1 MAKYIIGDIQG
12 CFDELQ
18 RLLDRIN
25 FDPANDI
32 IWIAGDI
39 INRGPKSLE
48 ALRFVKNLGDSAN
61 SVLGNHDLHIIAA
74 SMGSNPKK
82 TFNEDIQRL
91 LNAADR
97 DELLYWLRTRPLLHH
112 DKENKTVITHAGI
125 YPLWDLDTAK
135 ALAQE
140 VEQILQTEHCEQFL
154 SDMYGNEPN
163 VWDKSLAGN
172 DRYRFIINAFTR
184 MRLCDKHN
192 RLLFDFKGHP
202 DDKPEKQVPWFD
214 LPRAI
219 DPDVH
224 IIFGHWSALGFRN
237 EDNITALDTGC
248 LWGGGLTAIRIDHP
262 EKPIYSI
269 PCNAQREVKK

>member
-12 CFDELQ
+12 CFDELL

-25 FDPANDI
+25 FDPANDM

-48 ALRFVKNLGDSAN
+48 ALRFVKELGDSAN

-74 SMGSNPKK
+74 SVDANPKK
-82 TFNEDIQRL
+82 KFDDDIQRL
-91 LNAADR
+91 FDAPDC

-125 YPLWDLDTAK
+125 YPMWDIETAK
-135 ALAQE
+135 SLAQE
-140 VEQILQTEHCEQFL
+140 VEQMLQAEQCKQFL
-154 SDMYGNEPN
+154 SDMYGNEPST
-163 VWDKSLAGN
+163 WDETLTGN

-184 MRLCDKHN
+184 MRLCDHEY

-202 DDKPEKQVPWFD
+202 DDKPKDQIPWFD
-214 LPRAI
+214 LPNKFDKDI
-219 DPDVH
+219 H
-224 IIFGHWSALGFRN
+224 IVFGHWSALGFRN
-237 EDNITALDTGC
+237 IDNIISLDTGC

-269 PCNAQREVKK
+269 PCKAQKEIKK